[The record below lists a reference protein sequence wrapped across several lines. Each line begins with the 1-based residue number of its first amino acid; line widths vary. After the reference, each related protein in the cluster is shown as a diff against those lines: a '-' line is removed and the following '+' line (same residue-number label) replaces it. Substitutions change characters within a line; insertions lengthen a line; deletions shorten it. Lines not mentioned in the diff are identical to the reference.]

1 MLPLFSVIIPTYNRK
16 DFLPKAIDSVLSQTF
31 KDFEFII
38 IDDGSIDETKKL
50 VFSYNDRRITYV
62 YQENHGV
69 AHARNRGLEKAK
81 GEWIAFLD
89 SDDWWLPQKLVSVS
103 QSIDCFRD
111 FQVFHT
117 EEIWYRH
124 GDRLNQKKVH
134 KKRSGYI
141 YPHAVKLC
149 CISISTAVL
158 HKSVFEDI
166 GVFDETLPVC
176 EDYDFW
182 LRATAQYPVHL
193 IDEHL
198 TEKEG
203 GHKDQLSSL
212 WGLDRYRIQSL
223 VKMLRS
229 GILKEED
236 YEQTRREMLK
246 KAKVYINGCRKRNR
260 WNEVDDYSGLI
271 APYELLCEDVYAN
284 S

>member
-1 MLPLFSVIIPTYNRK
+1 MLPFFSVIIPTYNRQG
-16 DFLPKAIDSVLSQTF
+16 FLQKAIDSVLSQTF
-31 KDFEFII
+31 KGFELII
-38 IDDGSIDETKKL
+38 IDDGSIDETQKL
-50 VFSYNDRRITYV
+50 VSSYHDRRIKYA

-89 SDDWWLPQKLVSVS
+89 SDDWWLPQKLTRARESMGLFGELR
-103 QSIDCFRD
+103 I
-111 FQVFHT
+111 FHT
-117 EEIWYRH
+117 EEIWYRQ
-124 GDRLNQKKVH
+124 GERLNQKKVH
-134 KKRSGYI
+134 KKPSGHV
-141 YPHAVKLC
+141 YPNAVRLC
-149 CISISTAVL
+149 CISISTAVV

-166 GVFDETLPVC
+166 GVFDETLPAC

-182 LRATAQYPVHL
+182 LRATAGYPVHL
-193 IDEHL
+193 IGEYL

-203 GHKDQLSSL
+203 GHKDQLSSQ

-246 KAKVYINGCRKRNR
+246 KAQVYINGCQRRNR
-260 WNEVDDYSGLI
+260 RYEADDYRRLI
-271 APYELLCEDVYAN
+271 APYEILGADVYVK

>member
-1 MLPLFSVIIPTYNRK
+1 MLPFFSVIIPTYNRQG
-16 DFLPKAIDSVLSQTF
+16 FFQKAIDSVLSQTF
-31 KDFEFII
+31 KDFELII

-69 AHARNRGLEKAK
+69 AHARNQGLKKAK
-81 GEWIAFLD
+81 GGWIAFLD
-89 SDDWWLPQKLVSVS
+89 SDDWWLPQKLARVRE
-103 QSIDCFRD
+103 SIDYFKE
-111 FQVFHT
+111 FKVFHT
-117 EEIWYRH
+117 EEIWYRQ
-124 GDRLNQKKVH
+124 GERLKQKKIH
-134 KKRSGYI
+134 KKPTGNVYLYAI
-141 YPHAVKLC
+141 KLC
-149 CISISTAVL
+149 CISISTAVV
-158 HKSVFEDI
+158 HKSIFEDI
-166 GVFDETLPVC
+166 GVFDETLPAC

-182 LRATAQYPVHL
+182 LRAMARYPVHL

-203 GHKDQLSSL
+203 GRKDQLSSL

-236 YEQTRREMLK
+236 HEQTRREMLK
-246 KAKVYINGCRKRNR
+246 KAQVYINGCRKRNR
-260 WNEVDDYSGLI
+260 WNEVDNYSGLI
-271 APYELLCEDVYAN
+271 APYELLREDVHAN

>member
-1 MLPLFSVIIPTYNRK
+1 V
-16 DFLPKAIDSVLSQTF
+16 FLKI
-31 KDFEFII
+31 
-38 IDDGSIDETKKL
+38 
-50 VFSYNDRRITYV
+50 
-62 YQENHGV
+62 
-69 AHARNRGLEKAK
+69 
-81 GEWIAFLD
+81 
-89 SDDWWLPQKLVSVS
+89 
-103 QSIDCFRD
+103 
-111 FQVFHT
+111 
-117 EEIWYRH
+117 
-124 GDRLNQKKVH
+124 
-134 KKRSGYI
+134 SG
-141 YPHAVKLC
+141 
-149 CISISTAVL
+149 
-158 HKSVFEDI
+158 F
-166 GVFDETLPVC
+166 FDETLPVC